1 MIPSRTNWGKLNITL
16 DAYLRKNHVSKNR
29 LSKAADLQY
38 TQLQAYCKNE
48 IQRPDLAVLARI
60 CYALGCTVSDILE
73 YIPPDE

>member
-48 IQRPDLAVLARI
+48 IQRPDLAVWPEFVTRWAVRFRI
-60 CYALGCTVSDILE
+60 ILE